1 MKHTSNEER
10 LKILQER
17 LSQINDKR
25 HHTEINKSAEEKIQ
39 QESIKGNTEQINSN
53 MSNESIKQTKSSSFG
68 KYVIT
73 IIGISLVAFFIYPQ
87 ILLISEPTNEEINNN
102 EINDEVVDEKIE
114 YNLNITGNI
123 AVIDNSNDENIA
135 KAMINALQV
144 KGFKCNYFYLPENSN
159 SKEKIYKIYIGPYDN
174 PNEMKQWIN
183 NIETEVEIINL

>member
-53 MSNESIKQTKSSSFG
+53 MSNESVKQTKSSSFG
-68 KYVIT
+68 KYVLT